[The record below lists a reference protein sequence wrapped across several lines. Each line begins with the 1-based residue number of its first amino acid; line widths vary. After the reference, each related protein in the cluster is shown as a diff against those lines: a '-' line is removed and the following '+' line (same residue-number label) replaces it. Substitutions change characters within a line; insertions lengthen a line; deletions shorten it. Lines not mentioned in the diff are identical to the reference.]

1 MDDEKYQLSANKF
14 SGKRT
19 DFVMWAARFMSYA
32 HSKGFDDILYGYK
45 NMKIPSKN
53 VELDKL
59 KDTEKVL
66 LRKMNG
72 LAMSALHS
80 ACRDPVSFNA
90 INNSISEDVPQGDAH
105 QAWLNLHTIFKP
117 TSSAQKHDL
126 EFQFTQCSLIRD
138 NKNPDEWFAEL
149 DRIRLQLQMDHKVK
163 YDDEKMITQIIY
175 NNHMLIR
182 QLLS

>member
-32 HSKGFDDILYGYK
+32 HSKGFDDILLGYK

-53 VELDKL
+53 EELDKL
-59 KDTEKVL
+59 KDAEKIL

-90 INNSISEDVPQGDAH
+90 INNSISEDVPKGDAH
-105 QAWLNLHTIFKP
+105 QTW
-117 TSSAQKHDL
+117 
-126 EFQFTQCSLIRD
+126 
-138 NKNPDEWFAEL
+138 
-149 DRIRLQLQMDHKVK
+149 
-163 YDDEKMITQIIY
+163 
-175 NNHMLIR
+175 
-182 QLLS
+182 

>member
-32 HSKGFDDILYGYK
+32 HSKVFDDILYGYK
-45 NMKIPSKN
+45 NMKIPSKDE
-53 VELDKL
+53 ELDKQ
-59 KDTEKVL
+59 KNATDNL

-90 INNSISEDVPQGDAH
+90 INNAISEDVPQGNAH

-138 NKNPDEWFAEL
+138 IKNPDEWFAEL
-149 DRIRLQLQMDHKVK
+149 DRIRLQFQMDHKVK
-163 YDDEKMITQIIY
+163 YDD
-175 NNHMLIR
+175 
-182 QLLS
+182 